1 MLIISAYI
9 NKIDFKSFINLI
21 LDKIML
27 FKFLFKKKKKKLQ
40 EQSEQKIDM
49 NNWMNLTKEER
60 LEIDFNEK
68 NTIMKRKKALL
79 KSIREEYIKIKNK
92 K

>member
-1 MLIISAYI
+1 
-9 NKIDFKSFINLI
+9 
-21 LDKIML
+21 ML

-40 EQSEQKIDM
+40 EKSKQKFDM

-68 NTIMKRKKALL
+68 NTIMRKKKALL

-92 K
+92 NV

>member
-1 MLIISAYI
+1 
-9 NKIDFKSFINLI
+9 
-21 LDKIML
+21 ML
-27 FKFLFKKKKKKLQ
+27 FKFLLKKKKKKLQ

-60 LEIDFNEK
+60 LKIDSKDNDESMRK
-68 NTIMKRKKALL
+68 KKALL
-79 KSIREEYIKIKNK
+79 KSIRDEYVKIIKK

>member
-1 MLIISAYI
+1 
-9 NKIDFKSFINLI
+9 
-21 LDKIML
+21 ML

-40 EQSEQKIDM
+40 EKSEQKFEM

-68 NTIMKRKKALL
+68 DKIMRKKKALL
-79 KSIREEYIKIKNK
+79 KSIREEYIKIQKGDN
-92 K
+92 

>member
-1 MLIISAYI
+1 M
-9 NKIDFKSFINLI
+9 I
-21 LDKIML
+21 LEKIML
-27 FKFLFKKKKKKLQ
+27 FRFLSKKKKKKLQ
-40 EQSEQKIDM
+40 EQSEQKFEM

-68 NTIMKRKKALL
+68 NTIMRKKKTLL

-92 K
+92 NV

>member
-1 MLIISAYI
+1 
-9 NKIDFKSFINLI
+9 
-21 LDKIML
+21 ML
-27 FKFLFKKKKKKLQ
+27 FKFLSKKKKKKLQ
-40 EQSEQKIDM
+40 EQSEQKFDM

-68 NTIMKRKKALL
+68 NAIMIKKKALL

-92 K
+92 NL

>member
-1 MLIISAYI
+1 
-9 NKIDFKSFINLI
+9 
-21 LDKIML
+21 ML
-27 FKFLFKKKKKKLQ
+27 FKFLFKKKKKKLK
-40 EQSEQKIDM
+40 EQSEQKFNM

-68 NTIMKRKKALL
+68 KKMMRKKKELL

-92 K
+92 NI

>member
-1 MLIISAYI
+1 
-9 NKIDFKSFINLI
+9 
-21 LDKIML
+21 ML

-49 NNWMNLTKEER
+49 NNWMKLTKEER

-79 KSIREEYIKIKNK
+79 KSIREEYIKLKTKNK